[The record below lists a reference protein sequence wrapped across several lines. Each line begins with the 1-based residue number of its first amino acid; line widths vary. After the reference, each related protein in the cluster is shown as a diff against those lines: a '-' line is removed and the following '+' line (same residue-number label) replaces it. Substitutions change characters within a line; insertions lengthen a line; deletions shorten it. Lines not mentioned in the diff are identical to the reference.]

1 MLFTINDLGFS
12 IAGLLLEGWLAFAA
26 RCVCALALLFIGW
39 VVSRW
44 MQKKLFPRLLK
55 RSWHF
60 AFTHPLLESFA
71 RPAARIAW
79 YTGMYLALRSLP
91 WAIPG
96 LAALLLKAYRMMLVF
111 LIGTGFYHASGIAAL
126 LLASSSEEVRTNRTL
141 LTLLDKVY
149 KVAVVVLC
157 GATIAQESGLPV
169 GSVVASAGLIG
180 LTISLAAQDMA
191 KNFFSGV
198 VILLDKPFSIG
209 DWITVGDVEGEVVDI
224 NFRSTKVRA
233 VDNSIYILTNSTV
246 SSATINNATLR
257 NKRLYRFTLGVTY
270 DTTRPQLEKLMA
282 DLDAMLKASPD
293 TYEDTAFVRMT
304 GFGDSSINLMVSAYL
319 RTADYGVFL
328 RMQNDLNLNI
338 MDVMKA
344 DGVEFAFPSTTVY
357 LEKEGYVVKIVNDGV
372 SAINAFKQE
381 NPDLTL
387 LDIMIPKLDG
397 WQVCREIRKFSDKP
411 IIMLTAKGETF
422 DKVLG
427 LELGADDYVTK
438 PFDTKEVVA
447 RIKAVLRRTAPAS
460 DTSDVKEVNYDK
472 LSINLT
478 NYEMKVNGVSVD
490 TPPKELELIYHLAS
504 NPNRV
509 FTRDQLLDEVWGF
522 DYYGD
527 SRTVD
532 VHVKRLREKLE
543 GVSDKWTLKTVWG
556 VGYKFELLQ

>member
-1 MLFTINDLGFS
+1 MPN
-12 IAGLLLEGWLAFAA
+12 E
-26 RCVCALALLFIGW
+26 
-39 VVSRW
+39 
-44 MQKKLFPRLLK
+44 K
-55 RSWHF
+55 
-60 AFTHPLLESFA
+60 
-71 RPAARIAW
+71 
-79 YTGMYLALRSLP
+79 
-91 WAIPG
+91 
-96 LAALLLKAYRMMLVF
+96 
-111 LIGTGFYHASGIAAL
+111 
-126 LLASSSEEVRTNRTL
+126 
-141 LTLLDKVY
+141 
-149 KVAVVVLC
+149 
-157 GATIAQESGLPV
+157 
-169 GSVVASAGLIG
+169 
-180 LTISLAAQDMA
+180 
-191 KNFFSGV
+191 
-198 VILLDKPFSIG
+198 IL
-209 DWITVGDVEGEVVDI
+209 VVD
-224 NFRSTKVRA
+224 
-233 VDNSIYILTNSTV
+233 DDTN
-246 SSATINNATLR
+246 ICELLR
-257 NKRLYRFTLGVTY
+257 L
-270 DTTRPQLEKLMA
+270 
-282 DLDAMLKASPD
+282 
-293 TYEDTAFVRMT
+293 
-304 GFGDSSINLMVSAYL
+304 
-319 RTADYGVFL
+319 
-328 RMQNDLNLNI
+328 
-338 MDVMKA
+338 
-344 DGVEFAFPSTTVY
+344 Y

-397 WQVCREIRKFSDKP
+397 WQVCREIRKYSDKP

-532 VHVKRLREKLE
+532 VHIKRLREKLE
-543 GVSDKWTLKTVWG
+543 GVSDKWELKTVWS
-556 VGYKFELLQ
+556 VGYKFETKD